1 MPFAPS
7 AQLHPVG
14 LDLPSLDNDDAD
26 SADDSDLDVRLSSR
40 IRSTARAQ
48 AAHTSAGFTAGSHLE
63 AAYESDDEDPD
74 SVARRK
80 RRLGRSYITSESRA
94 RGEALRERRNRL
106 AEMLAAEE
114 DACAAAES
122 EDADGDDDD
131 EGMMDVDDGADGSSR
146 RNRPRSDHP
155 HAAARP
161 ARKRRFFRESR
172 FDLATLLKPPASARP
187 AGGLPPGLQPPYGF
201 GFGLGGGGGVG
212 GGGGYAASDVASISQ
227 FGGGGGGGAN
237 GITREW
243 TEGLQA

>member
-14 LDLPSLDNDDAD
+14 LDLPSLDHDDAD

-114 DACAAAES
+114 DACAADS
-122 EDADGDDDD
+122 EDADGDDD
-131 EGMMDVDDGADGSSR
+131 EGMMDVDGADGSSR
-146 RNRPRSDHP
+146 RNRQRSSDHP

-172 FDLATLLKPPASARP
+172 FDLATLLKPPALARP

-201 GFGLGGGGGVG
+201 GFGLGGGGVG

-227 FGGGGGGGAN
+227 FGGGGGGGGGAN

-243 TEGLQA
+243 TEGLKA

>member
-14 LDLPSLDNDDAD
+14 LDLPSLDDDAD

-48 AAHTSAGFTAGSHLE
+48 AAHTSAGFTASHLE
-63 AAYESDDEDPD
+63 AAYESEDEDPD

-80 RRLGRSYITSESRA
+80 RRLGHSYITSESRA

-114 DACAAAES
+114 DACAHQNEG
-122 EDADGDDDD
+122 DADDDD
-131 EGMMDVDDGADGSSR
+131 DNDGMDVDGNGGDGGGSSR
-146 RNRPRSDHP
+146 RNRQRSHP
-155 HAAARP
+155 PLATRP

-172 FDLATLLKPPASARP
+172 YDLATLLKPPASARP
-187 AGGLPPGLQPPYGF
+187 AAAGSNGLVGLQHAY
-201 GFGLGGGGGVG
+201 GFGLGGGGG
-212 GGGGYAASDVASISQ
+212 GGYAESDVASISQ
-227 FGGGGGGGAN
+227 FGGGGAGN